1 MNIVQE
7 TGFALAAPASVRQ
20 VQQDDSVRTVRYLIL
35 RLNLFDSRLIV
46 ECRRLVRIG
55 VRSSFHASNA
65 KCSVTDLTR
74 TRRVSVSANATFPLF
89 QWRNLRVSSTIL
101 SFNVHSCN
109 PLDIISVE
117 ASHERTCWY
126 QVEDQCRVL
135 FIYGFA
141 QDGGKRVRVLNHF
154 ICPEPVPVLAISLGV
169 LLALL
174 LLGILAILLYR
185 LYTYVQDRR
194 EYARFEE
201 EKKKARWSAVIS

>member
-1 MNIVQE
+1 MFGNGPYTNE
-7 TGFALAAPASVRQ
+7 TGLCQRECNFPVVPVAELESEFHDPFVRLSQ
-20 VQQDDSVRTVRYLIL
+20 
-35 RLNLFDSRLIV
+35 LNS
-46 ECRRLVRIG
+46 
-55 VRSSFHASNA
+55 
-65 KCSVTDLTR
+65 
-74 TRRVSVSANATFPLF
+74 
-89 QWRNLRVSSTIL
+89 
-101 SFNVHSCN
+101 
-109 PLDIISVE
+109 LDIISVE

>member
-1 MNIVQE
+1 MFGNGPYTNE
-7 TGFALAAPASVRQ
+7 TGLCQRKCNFPVVPVAELESEFHVPFVRLSQ
-20 VQQDDSVRTVRYLIL
+20 
-35 RLNLFDSRLIV
+35 LN
-46 ECRRLVRIG
+46 
-55 VRSSFHASNA
+55 
-65 KCSVTDLTR
+65 T
-74 TRRVSVSANATFPLF
+74 
-89 QWRNLRVSSTIL
+89 
-101 SFNVHSCN
+101 
-109 PLDIISVE
+109 LDIISVE